1 MSEIDARHT
10 RIDKTIDSVVGKVV
24 LENAASYPRDE
35 SNLYCVSTAGK
46 IVWFAERPDDGS
58 HYSRVRFDD
67 QGEKLL
73 TYSTHGHAC
82 ELDLKT
88 GKLLSQVSML

>member
-1 MSEIDARHT
+1 MSEIDARYT

-67 QGEKLL
+67 HGEKLL